1 VNQRRLLILSLVLAL
16 FVAPAAISRLI
27 VQADVVREKSVQDVP
42 QAAVRDNLDIRFVTE
57 RTPYM
62 RTER

>member
-1 VNQRRLLILSLVLAL
+1 VNQRLLILGLVLAAL

-42 QAAVRDNLDIRFVTE
+42 QAAVRDDLDIRFVTE

>member
-1 VNQRRLLILSLVLAL
+1 VNQRLLILSLVLAL

-42 QAAVRDNLDIRFVTE
+42 QAAVRDDLDIRFVTE

>member
-1 VNQRRLLILSLVLAL
+1 MNQRLLILGLALAL

-42 QAAVRDNLDIRFVTE
+42 QAAVRDDLDIRFVTE

>member
-1 VNQRRLLILSLVLAL
+1 MNQRLLILGLVLAAL

-42 QAAVRDNLDIRFVTE
+42 QAAVRDDLDIRFVTE

>member
-1 VNQRRLLILSLVLAL
+1 VNQRLLILSLVLAL
-16 FVAPAAISRLI
+16 FVAPAAIPRLI

-42 QAAVRDNLDIRFVTE
+42 QAAVRDDLDIRFVTE

>member
-1 VNQRRLLILSLVLAL
+1 MNQRLLILGLVPAAL

-42 QAAVRDNLDIRFVTE
+42 QAAVRDDLDIRFVTE

>member
-1 VNQRRLLILSLVLAL
+1 MNQRLLILSLVLAL

-42 QAAVRDNLDIRFVTE
+42 QAAVRDDLDIRFVTE

>member
-1 VNQRRLLILSLVLAL
+1 MNQRLLILGQVLAL

-42 QAAVRDNLDIRFVTE
+42 QAAVRDDLDIRFVTE

>member
-1 VNQRRLLILSLVLAL
+1 VNQRLLILGLVLAL

-42 QAAVRDNLDIRFVTE
+42 QAAVRDDLDIRFVTE